1 MLEVGGKALERR
13 LSVAGAKGDCSSFDS
28 RLWFKLTLSC
38 FFCIQGG
45 VLAAGSSFHSSVFV
59 IF

>member
-1 MLEVGGKALERR
+1 MFEVDGKALDRR
-13 LSVAGAKGDCSSFDS
+13 LSAEDVNVGRSSFDS
-28 RLWFKLTLSC
+28 RLWLKLTLSC

-45 VLAAGSSFHSSVFV
+45 VLATGSSFHSSVFV